1 MNLSQVQQG
10 EYAVV
15 IRVHTQERIKER
27 LKMLNVYENA
37 KIKVVGRS
45 LFKSSLLLEVGGIRL
60 GLRREL
66 AEKIEVVRL

>member
-10 EYAVV
+10 EYATV
-15 IRVHTQERIKER
+15 IQVHTQEGIKQR

-37 KIKVVGRS
+37 TIKVVGRS
-45 LFKSSLLLEVGGIRL
+45 LFKSSLLLEVEGIRL